1 MSVVTLHALLMVVAA
16 AVVVALDRSVGP
28 QRAGIGAGVAA
39 LLALLVSAD
48 VLRVADVP
56 SLDAWLAGAAA
67 IAMAWL
73 LITARRKAIII
84 AAALGTWSGVLIV
97 LLRFG
102 WIGRTGLR
110 KLFGGL

>member
-1 MSVVTLHALLMVVAA
+1 MTVVTLHALLMVVTAA
-16 AVVVALDRSVGP
+16 IVIALDRAVGP

-39 LLALLVSAD
+39 LLALLISVD

-67 IAMAWL
+67 MGMGWL
-73 LITARRKAIII
+73 LVTARRKAIIA
-84 AAALGTWSGVLIV
+84 AAALGTWSGILIV

-102 WIGRTGLR
+102 WIGRAGLR
-110 KLFGGL
+110 KWFGGL